1 MGEEVTDLSNF
12 TTNQKVVTTLRD
24 LNKASFHL
32 CHGCGSLRYLALPPA
47 PPPQSPQLPLDAMGA
62 ARRGTRR
69 YPCTPILVLLSSPW
83 MPLSMI
89 FTVIWPSDTSGRR
102 KGGLMT
108 IVFSFF
114 GLPKYLSVKS
124 ERAFIQPF
132 RSIYQLPTLRKALL
146 QIEESSPSSQGKTSI
161 ELISSIL

>member
-1 MGEEVTDLSNF
+1 MGEEVTYLSNF

-32 CHGCGSLRYLALPPA
+32 CQGCGSPRYLALLLA
-47 PPPQSPQLPLDAMGA
+47 PLPQSPQLPWMPWGQL
-62 ARRGTRR
+62 
-69 YPCTPILVLLSSPW
+69 PEVPSVTPYTPTLVLLSSPW

-124 ERAFIQPF
+124 ERAFIQSF
-132 RSIYQLPTLRKALL
+132 KSIYWLPTLWKALL
-146 QIEESSPSSQGKTSI
+146 QIEENSPSRPGKDQH
-161 ELISSIL
+161 